1 LDTRPHIEHTDKETW
16 ILNSITGFLMR
27 NALSSILAS
36 LLVVC
41 VFAWANRSTLVEST
55 SAMAW
60 AITGIVLGCVRVTHY
75 ILYSRKQWLL
85 TTLQWIKSYRLLTF
99 FSGSLYGVMTVIF
112 FNQVSTALQ
121 VFTMFI
127 VVGMPAAAVGTH
139 AVDKITFR
147 LFMVTITIPAAIILY
162 LTGDSVYQMVS
173 FLIFVFTFIMD
184 KSANR
189 TTHTILENIE
199 MTYTMSYRATHDSLV
214 GLFNR
219 EELEHQFE
227 MKAPRSSRSIAM
239 MFIDLDDFKPLND
252 TLGHQAGD
260 IALKN
265 VADIIKLAIRPD
277 DIAARLGGDEF
288 VVILFLDDLNEA
300 EAIAQ
305 TILTRIRNLEFDAR
319 YEGLSCSIG
328 IGYYHS
334 TQVGFSRLMRVA
346 DMACYES
353 KESGKN
359 KVTILH
365 YTPQ

>member
-1 LDTRPHIEHTDKETW
+1 
-16 ILNSITGFLMR
+16 M
-27 NALSSILAS
+27 
-36 LLVVC
+36 
-41 VFAWANRSTLVEST
+41 
-55 SAMAW
+55 
-60 AITGIVLGCVRVTHY
+60 
-75 ILYSRKQWLL
+75 
-85 TTLQWIKSYRLLTF
+85 
-99 FSGSLYGVMTVIF
+99 IF
-112 FNQVSTALQ
+112 FAEAATALQ
-121 VFTMFI
+121 VLNMFI

-139 AVDKITFR
+139 AVDKVTFR
-147 LFMVTITIPAAIILY
+147 LFMITITIPAAIILY
-162 LTGDSVYQMVS
+162 LTGDSVFQMVS

-189 TTHTILENIE
+189 TTHAILENIE
-199 MTYTMSYRATHDSLV
+199 MTYAMRYRATHDSLV

-227 MKAPRSSRSIAM
+227 LKAPRSKRAIAM

-260 IALKN
+260 EALKN
-265 VADIIKLAIRPD
+265 VANIIKLAVRPD

-288 VVILFLDDLNEA
+288 IVILFLDDAREA
-300 EAIAQ
+300 ESIAK
-305 TILTRIRNLEFDAR
+305 TILTGIRKLEFDSR

-328 IGYYHS
+328 IGFYKT

-359 KVTILH
+359 KITTLS
-365 YTPQ
+365 YTPY